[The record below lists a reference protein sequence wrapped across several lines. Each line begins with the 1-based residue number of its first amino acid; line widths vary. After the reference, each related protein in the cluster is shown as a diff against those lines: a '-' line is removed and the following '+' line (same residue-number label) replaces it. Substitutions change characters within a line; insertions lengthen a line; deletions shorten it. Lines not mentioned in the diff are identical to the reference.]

1 MATHLLDRGVDLAI
15 VQKMLGHRHLSTTAL
30 YDRRG
35 EAAKKE
41 AVGKLQA

>member
-1 MATHLLDRGVDLAI
+1 LEHGVDLAI

-35 EAAKKE
+35 EAAKKMAAE
-41 AVGKLQA
+41 VLKM